1 MSDLFAKKKQFFS
14 YFCHLRLYIFI
25 YSSFVPM
32 KMSHLENSTTV
43 INLDIFITGD
53 IRRGTGGRWGEI
65 ENDSLKF
72 QLAGGLKTR
81 DRCERMRQRSRLSLS
96 GC

>member
-1 MSDLFAKKKQFFS
+1 
-14 YFCHLRLYIFI
+14 
-25 YSSFVPM
+25 
-32 KMSHLENSTTV
+32 MSHLENSTTV
-43 INLDIFITGD
+43 INLDIFITRD
-53 IRRGTGGRWGEI
+53 IRRGWGGGGVEEI